1 MPYVDNEGVRLY
13 YETHGDGPPLA
24 LIMGLGGTVQSWAL
38 QLPDFA
44 RHYRVIAMDNR
55 GAGRSDK
62 PEGPYSTELFA
73 RDLRAVLD
81 DAGADSAHLL
91 GVSMGGLTAQDFY
104 HMAPERVRSLV
115 LGCTGVGAND
125 PAAIPTDQEVIDA
138 LSLDRS
144 DTDLRTVMEA
154 MNRVFYH
161 PDFRAKVPDL
171 TDRVMKLVQADPQPP
186 HAFEAQLNAALSHQP
201 NSPRLDDIRV
211 PTLVIH
217 GADDRVWPLDNARYL
232 AEHIPGARLVVI
244 PGAGHM
250 FTIEKPR
257 EFNTAVLEFLQDVDE
272 RG

>member
-1 MPYVDNEGVRLY
+1 MPYVDNEGARLY

-44 RHYRVIAMDNR
+44 KHYRVIAMDNR

-62 PEGPYSTELFA
+62 PQGPYSTELFA

-81 DAGADSAHLL
+81 DAGAERAHLL

-125 PAAIPTDQEVIDA
+125 PAAVPTDQEVIDA

-144 DTDLRTVMEA
+144 ETDLRTVMEA

-171 TDRVMKLVQADPQPP
+171 TDRVLKLVQADPQPP
-186 HAFEAQLNAALSHQP
+186 HAFEAQLEAALSHQAELP
-201 NSPRLDDIRV
+201 ASGRHPRAHPGDPRRGRPRLA
-211 PTLVIH
+211 P
-217 GADDRVWPLDNARYL
+217 GQCPL
-232 AEHIPGARLVVI
+232 PGATHPPRP
-244 PGAGHM
+244 PGGHPGGGAHVHHRETARVQHRCPGVPAGC
-250 FTIEKPR
+250 
-257 EFNTAVLEFLQDVDE
+257 
-272 RG
+272 G